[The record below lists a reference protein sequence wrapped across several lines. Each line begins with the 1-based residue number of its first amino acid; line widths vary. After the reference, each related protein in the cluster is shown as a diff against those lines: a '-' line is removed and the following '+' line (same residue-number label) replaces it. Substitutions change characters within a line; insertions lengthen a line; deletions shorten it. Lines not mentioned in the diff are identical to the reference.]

1 MMKLRTRLLGIES
14 GGKPVITLSRDD
26 AEELDV
32 RSGERARLSYN
43 NKEMTAIVNIMRSV
57 PKGTIGIYD
66 EIFKIWH
73 IPDNQVIEV
82 GNTSFPESLHLIQNK
97 LKRMKLNYEEILKI
111 LQDVVAGNLREAEI
125 ASFVTA
131 LDQQGLDLDEAT
143 SLTVA
148 MVETGKSLKLSD
160 KGPICDKHSIGGVPG
175 DKTSLLVVPIIAA
188 AGLTIPKTSSRAI
201 TSAGGTADRAEVLM
215 PVNLDTDEMKKVV
228 IKTKGCIVWGG
239 SLDLA
244 PADDIFVQ
252 IEYPL
257 SIDPLLMPS
266 IMAKKKAV
274 GANYLALDIPAGRGT
289 KVKTIGDAD
298 LLAKDFMQLGKRL
311 GIETQCVISF
321 GEQPVGHTIGPAL
334 EAREAL
340 KVLSGE
346 ALVPDLVDKAV
357 HLCGLLFS
365 MTGKQS
371 GERLAMNIL
380 KTGKAEKKMRE
391 IIAGQ
396 GGDPDVESGD
406 IEIGSQS
413 IDIKSENSGTV
424 LWMDNQLLIQ
434 IARAAGAPKDRK
446 AGIVIHKKIGQR
458 VKKGES
464 IITVFSERASKLGS
478 AERILNEFAP
488 LRVGDRREMI
498 IHKVVEIPEPK
509 KAFILER

>member
-1 MMKLRTRLLGIES
+1 M
-14 GGKPVITLSRDD
+14 ITLSRED
-26 AEELDV
+26 AEELGV
-32 RSGERARLSYN
+32 RSGERARLYHDS
-43 NKEMTAIVNIMRSV
+43 KEMTAIVNIMRSV
-57 PKGTIGIYD
+57 PKGTVGIYD
-66 EIFKIWH
+66 EIVRIWRVLEH
-73 IPDNQVIEV
+73 QVIEV
-82 GNTSFPESLHLIQNK
+82 ESTSFPESLYLIQNK
-97 LKRMKLNYEEILKI
+97 LKRMKLNYEEILIIIK
-111 LQDVVAGNLREAEI
+111 DVVDGNLRESEI
-125 ASFVTA
+125 AAFVTA

-148 MVETGKSLKLSD
+148 MVETGKSLRLSD

-175 DKTSLLVVPIIAA
+175 DKTTLLIVPIIAA

-201 TSAGGTADRAEVLM
+201 TSAGGTADRAEILM
-215 PVNLDTDEMKKVV
+215 PVNLDIKEMKRVV
-228 IKTKGCIVWGG
+228 SKTKGCIVWGG

-244 PADDIFVQ
+244 PADDVFVQ

-257 SIDPLLMPS
+257 SIDPLLLPS

-289 KVKTIGDAD
+289 KVKTIGDAH
-298 LLAKDFMQLGKRL
+298 LLAKDFMELGKRL
-311 GIETQCVISF
+311 GIKTQCLISF

-334 EAREAL
+334 EAQEAL
-340 KVLSGE
+340 KVLNGQ
-346 ALVPDLVDKAV
+346 AIVPDLIDKAI

-365 MTGKQS
+365 MTGKGN
-371 GERLAMNIL
+371 GERLAMSIL
-380 KTGKAEKKMRE
+380 KSGKAEKKMRE
-391 IIAGQ
+391 IIASQ
-396 GGDPDVESGD
+396 GGDPNVKPGDV
-406 IEIGSQS
+406 EIGSQKL
-413 IDIKSENSGTV
+413 DIESENSGTV
-424 LWMDNQLLIQ
+424 LWIDNQRLMQ

-446 AGIVIHKKIGQR
+446 AGVVIHKKIGQR

-478 AERILNEFAP
+478 AERIMNEYSP